1 ELLESIEEGPRLH
14 VLACGRRAG
23 KTSIGAAAAVW
34 DATLRP
40 VLARYLRP
48 GERRYAVCV
57 AVNLRQARHFV
68 SICRALVE
76 SSPLLR
82 RLLVTASDDEL
93 VFSTGC
99 TIAAFPC
106 TARGGRGWPI
116 STLVLDEHAHHVD
129 LEGSNIA
136 AEQVWRALA
145 PSTYQFGHDGRIVV
159 ASTPW
164 GTEGHFAELFKRVQG
179 GAEGRVY
186 QYASHELNTAL
197 DPETLAEEF
206 ANDPDAYRSEVL
218 AEFVPGG
225 GNYIDPV
232 RLADAVGGHG
242 TLGRLGARLRPR
254 LLARSGGGGA
264 RRPRSGASGAH
275 PGRRRLVVGAAADEL
290 VRGAARAGGLAR
302 RRGRGDRELL
312 RRPRRDRPVHGAAGR
327 DGARAGRRRRRDA
340 APVRGDEVAR
350 VRGAPLAPLR
360 RDARPARRRR
370 PAARASL
377 AALPGARRESV
388 GDDTAYAGRSERSS

>member
-1 ELLESIEEGPRLH
+1 
-14 VLACGRRAG
+14 
-23 KTSIGAAAAVW
+23 
-34 DATLRP
+34 
-40 VLARYLRP
+40 
-48 GERRYAVCV
+48 
-57 AVNLRQARHFV
+57 
-68 SICRALVE
+68 
-76 SSPLLR
+76 SPLLR

-116 STLVLDEHAHHVD
+116 STLVLDEHA
-129 LEGSNIA
+129 
-136 AEQVWRALA
+136 
-145 PSTYQFGHDGRIVV
+145 HDGRIVV

-242 TLGRLGARLRPR
+242 TLGRLDA
-254 LLARSGGGGA
+254 LAGSWVLGC
-264 RRPRSGASGAH
+264 
-275 PGRRRLVVGAAADEL
+275 D
-290 VRGAARAGGLAR
+290 LA
-302 RRGRGDRELL
+302 
-312 RRPRRDRPVHGAAGR
+312 
-327 DGARAGRRRRRDA
+327 
-340 APVRGDEVAR
+340 
-350 VRGAPLAPLR
+350 
-360 RDARPARRRR
+360 
-370 PAARASL
+370 
-377 AALPGARRESV
+377 
-388 GDDTAYAGRSERSS
+388 